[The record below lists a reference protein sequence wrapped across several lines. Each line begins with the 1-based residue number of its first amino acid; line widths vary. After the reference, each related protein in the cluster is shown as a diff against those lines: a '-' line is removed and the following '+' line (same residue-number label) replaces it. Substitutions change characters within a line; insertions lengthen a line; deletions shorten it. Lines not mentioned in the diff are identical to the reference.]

1 MVTPPKDC
9 IEIVLMSNDAAQTH
23 VWLQTNA
30 SLARRYVF
38 DREKS
43 LKIIGGLAVL
53 LPLMLYFSPAST
65 IILLLLLLIIVAP
78 LSMVGM
84 IGYSRAS

>member
-1 MVTPPKDC
+1 MVAPPQDR

-23 VWLQTNA
+23 IWLQTNA
-30 SLARRYVF
+30 SLARRYAF

-43 LKIIGGLAVL
+43 LKIFGGSVIL
-53 LPLMLYFSPAST
+53 LLFMLYYSPASM
-65 IILLLLLLIIVAP
+65 IILLLLLLIILVP

-84 IGYSRAS
+84 MGYSRAS